1 MVSLEWLTETAMALR
16 LGKLY
21 DALVE
26 AGASSGV
33 AQEASEE
40 VAEYDRRMHDIERKL
55 MRLEALQWI
64 TSAGVIAIL
73 VRVYWP

>member
-1 MVSLEWLTETAMALR
+1 METAMALR

-21 DALVE
+21 DAWVE
-26 AGASSGV
+26 AGAGQGI
-33 AQEASEE
+33 AKEASEE
-40 VAEYDRRMHDIERKL
+40 VAEYDGRMHEIERKL
-55 MRLEALQWI
+55 TRLEALQWI

>member
-1 MVSLEWLTETAMALR
+1 METAMALR

-26 AGASSGV
+26 AGASEGV
-33 AQEASEE
+33 AKEASEE
-40 VAEYDRRMHDIERKL
+40 VAEYDGRMHDIERKL
-55 MRLEALQWI
+55 TRLEALQWI

>member
-1 MVSLEWLTETAMALR
+1 MEATMALR

-26 AGASSGV
+26 AGASERV
-33 AQEASEE
+33 AKEASEE

-55 MRLEALQWI
+55 TPVEALQWI
-64 TSAGVIAIL
+64 TGACVVAIL

>member
-1 MVSLEWLTETAMALR
+1 MALR

-26 AGASSGV
+26 AGASGSV
-33 AQEASEE
+33 AKEASEE
-40 VAEYDRRMHDIERKL
+40 VGDYDRRMHDIERKL
-55 MRLEALQWI
+55 RRLEAPQWI
-64 TSAGVIAIL
+64 TSADVIAIL

>member
-1 MVSLEWLTETAMALR
+1 MALR
-16 LGKLY
+16 LGRLY

-26 AGASSGV
+26 AGASDGV
-33 AQEASEE
+33 AKDAAEE
-40 VAEYDRRMHDIERKL
+40 VAEYERRMHDIERKL
-55 MRLEALQWI
+55 TRLEALQWI

>member
-1 MVSLEWLTETAMALR
+1 MVTDGDRNGATPRQALR
-16 LGKLY
+16 C
-21 DALVE
+21 AE
-26 AGASSGV
+26 AGASEGV
-33 AQEASEE
+33 AKEASEE

-55 MRLEALQWI
+55 TRLEALQWI

>member
-1 MVSLEWLTETAMALR
+1 MALR

-26 AGASSGV
+26 AGASPGV

-40 VAEYDRRMHDIERKL
+40 VAEYDRRML
-55 MRLEALQWI
+55 TRLEALQWI

>member
-1 MVSLEWLTETAMALR
+1 VVRGDRDGDGLR

-26 AGASSGV
+26 AGASQDV
-33 AQEASEE
+33 ASEE
-40 VAEYDRRMHDIERKL
+40 EAEYDRGMHDIERKL
-55 MRLEALQWI
+55 TQLEALQWI
-64 TSAGVIAIL
+64 TSAGVLAIL

>member
-1 MVSLEWLTETAMALR
+1 MRLMEMTMALR

-26 AGASSGV
+26 AGASVGV
-33 AQEASEE
+33 AKEASEE

-55 MRLEALQWI
+55 TRLEALQWI
-64 TSAGVIAIL
+64 TGAGVLAIL
-73 VRVYWP
+73 VRGYWP

>member
-1 MVSLEWLTETAMALR
+1 METAMALR

-26 AGASSGV
+26 AGASQSV
-33 AQEASEE
+33 AKEASEE
-40 VAEYDRRMHDIERKL
+40 VAEYKSRMPHIERKL
-55 MRLEALQWI
+55 TRLEALQWI